1 VRPDDQVQRVVAISG
16 DSRKTLANFF
26 RLQVWPMSRSIRTAI
41 ATMAFGFLIERFD
54 LFIRFAA
61 PKLDASADSPQGR
74 NFADL
79 VGFGLVVLGMAM
91 IAVAALRFFRTAKQI
106 ASDVDE
112 PAPGV
117 RFDLTLA
124 ALLVLLGCSLLL
136 YLPHMIRALP

>member
-1 VRPDDQVQRVVAISG
+1 
-16 DSRKTLANFF
+16 L
-26 RLQVWPMSRSIRTAI
+26 
-41 ATMAFGFLIERFD
+41 AFGFLIERFD

-61 PKLDASADSPQGR
+61 PKLDIGGDTPQGR
-74 NFADL
+74 NFADI
-79 VGFGLVVLGMAM
+79 VGFGLVVLGTAM

-106 ASDVDE
+106 ASDAEE

-136 YLPHMIRALP
+136 YLPHIVPLLH